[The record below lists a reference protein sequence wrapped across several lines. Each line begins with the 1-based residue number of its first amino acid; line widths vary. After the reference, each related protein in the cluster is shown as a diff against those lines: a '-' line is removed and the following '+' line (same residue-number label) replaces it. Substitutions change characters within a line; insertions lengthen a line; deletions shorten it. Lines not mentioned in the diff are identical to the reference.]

1 MPMTKLENTARVT
14 AQPMYQPKYE
24 VHCFLKMAKED
35 LSFLKSKGASF
46 VKQMKFSKL
55 IIFFCVLVTMV
66 KILGCHRY
74 KLISF
79 QTN

>member
-1 MPMTKLENTARVT
+1 MSMIKLGYTARVT
-14 AQPMYQPKYE
+14 AQPIYQPKYE

-55 IIFFCVLVTMV
+55 IFFSVFL
-66 KILGCHRY
+66 
-74 KLISF
+74 
-79 QTN
+79 